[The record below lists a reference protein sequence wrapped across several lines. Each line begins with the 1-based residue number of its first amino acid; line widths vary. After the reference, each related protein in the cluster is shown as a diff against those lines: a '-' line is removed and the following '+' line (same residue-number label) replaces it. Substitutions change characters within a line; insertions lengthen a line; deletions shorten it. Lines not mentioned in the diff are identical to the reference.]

1 MFFTAI
7 SIAIILRLNI
17 PRRPVCTHQWPQWPL
32 HHATS
37 LQSPDLW
44 SCFLSHCCNHHPNP
58 DLQVLAAQNDQVS
71 PAANQLFICLG
82 PAHCGSLPVYCF
94 SLSNNKENSGH
105 SFIFYFLFFFRTLFN
120 RGSNSP
126 WKVDCCLGKSI
137 NVHLSILYTG

>member
-1 MFFTAI
+1 MFFTVI
-7 SIAIILRLNI
+7 PIAVILRINI

-44 SCFLSHCCNHHPNP
+44 SCFLSQCCNHHPNP

-82 PAHCGSLPVYCF
+82 PAHCGSRPVYCF
-94 SLSNNKENSGH
+94 SLSNNRENSGH
-105 SFIFYFLFFFRTLFN
+105 YFFFLFFFRTFFN

-126 WKVDCCLGKSI
+126 RKADCSLGKSI
-137 NVHLSILYTG
+137 DAHLSILHAG